1 MTSLRSLVRRGD
13 TAPVSPLG
21 RRIAV
26 ALAVVT
32 PLLIAGVAVSAFQ
45 SPADADT
52 GSSAAGSP
60 SGSAPLLPAAV
71 VNEDEYVDVTA
82 ADGTTSEAVFSK
94 LLTTNLT
101 DGTSGTGFSWTLT
114 DAKTASDGLTSGEFA
129 AVVTIPSDFSAS
141 FQSVGTAN
149 PVQSTLQVQ
158 TNAGSS
164 YATQLLANALSTDLQ
179 AAVSEQITSGY
190 VTTSLEAFDGVRT
203 SLSQA
208 ADGATQI
215 AGYVD
220 QAGTGADQLAGG
232 LTKAV
237 DEGAAPLT
245 TGMQQLSS
253 GLGTLSTVIAPLPQV
268 ADGFAEASSG
278 ISSGISFLKTV
289 LDEETAASYAIDD
302 RQKAL
307 EADIAALSADVPT
320 LTPEQT
326 QARLA
331 QLQETAAGI
340 RVSSFTV
347 TLALGADALGVGEL
361 EKYSTELSEAQSA
374 FAAATPLLTTGI
386 SGAAGASSQLATGM
400 ASLTGGLRD
409 AAKGASDLGGGLH
422 QLSTAP
428 QELGTKLQEGSDQ
441 IPAYT
446 ADQQKQLATV
456 VTQPILTAQS
466 SVEGAPSPAA
476 AIAAVVIPLAL
487 WLGAFA
493 VYLLLVPFTRRALDS
508 TASTFRVVVSALA
521 PAALLGLV
529 QAAAVAVVLFA
540 VGVDPARL
548 AGGILF
554 SLLMSLAFVTLHQGL
569 IALLGPTGRILSIA
583 LLAVQIAAAAVI
595 IPTGL
600 SSSLYTGL
608 ASLLPL
614 TNAITGL
621 QALLSGGSIDTVLGA
636 AAALAVFGLIGLALS
651 LVAAS
656 RQRSRDVVVVTTPP
670 ALAAGRRTAT
680 ATA

>member
-82 ADGTTSEAVFSK
+82 ADGTTSKAVFSK

-554 SLLMSLAFVTLHQGL
+554 SLLMSLVFVTLHQGL
-569 IALLGPTGRILSIA
+569 IALLGQTGRILSIA

-621 QALLSGGSIDTVLGA
+621 QALLSGGPLDTVLGA

>member
-21 RRIAV
+21 RRIAIG
-26 ALAVVT
+26 LAVLT

-45 SPADADT
+45 SPAGAEA
-52 GSSAAGSP
+52 GPSAADSP
-60 SGSAPLLPAAV
+60 SSTAPLLPAAL

-82 ADGTTSEAVFSK
+82 ADGTTSKAVFSK
-94 LLTTNLT
+94 LLTTDLT

-114 DAKTASDGLTSGEFA
+114 DAKTASAGLASGDFA

-158 TNAGSS
+158 TDAGSS
-164 YATQLLANALSTDLQ
+164 YATQLLADALSTDLQ
-179 AAVSEQITSGY
+179 AAVSRQITSGY
-190 VTTSLEAFDGVRT
+190 VTKSLEAFGGVRT

-208 ADGATQI
+208 AGGATQI

-245 TGMQQLSS
+245 TGVQGLATGLSA
-253 GLGTLSTVIAPLPQV
+253 LSTGAAVLPV
-268 ADGFAEASSG
+268 AADDFAAASSG
-278 ISSGISFLKTV
+278 ISSAMTV
-289 LDEETAASYAIDD
+289 LKDRLGQESLASLAIDD
-302 RQKAL
+302 RQKTL
-307 EADIAALSADVPT
+307 EAGIQALSDEVPT
-320 LTPEQT
+320 LTPTEIQD
-326 QARLA
+326 RLTA
-331 QLQETAAGI
+331 LKDEAAGI
-340 RVSSFTV
+340 RVASFTV
-347 TLALGADALGVGEL
+347 TLGLGLDTLGVTALDGFT
-361 EKYSTELSEAQSA
+361 TELSAAQTQ
-374 FAAATPLLTTGI
+374 FAAKVPELTDNLALA
-386 SGAAGASSQLATGM
+386 SDGAGKLAVGM
-400 ASLTGGLRD
+400 VTLTGGLRD
-409 AAKGASDLGGGLH
+409 AAKGASDLGGSLH
-422 QLSTAP
+422 QLSAAP
-428 QELGTKLQEGSDQ
+428 QELATKLQEGSDQ

-446 ADQQKQLATV
+446 ADQQTQLATV
-456 VTQPILTAQS
+456 VTQPILTAQT
-466 SVEGAPSPAA
+466 SVGGAPSPAA

-493 VYLLLVPFTRRALDS
+493 VYLLLAPFTRRALDS
-508 TASTFRVVVSALA
+508 TASTFRVVVAALA

-529 QAAAVAVVLFA
+529 QAAVVAVVLFA

-554 SLLMSLAFVTLHQGL
+554 SLLMSLVFVTLHQGL
-569 IALLGPTGRILSIA
+569 IALLGQTGRVLSIA
-583 LLAVQIAAAAVI
+583 LLAVQVAAAAVI
-595 IPTGL
+595 VPAGL

-621 QALLSGGSIDTVLGA
+621 QALLSGGSLDAVLGA
-636 AAALAVFGLIGLALS
+636 AMALAVFGLIGLALS

-656 RQRSRDVVVVTTPP
+656 RQRSRDVVVIASQP
-670 ALAAGRRTAT
+670 ALPAGARAAT
-680 ATA
+680 A